1 MTKPTTS
8 RSDAPL
14 GVADASAGEELAGD
28 IVADGQ
34 AVTQPRRTRVWRRG
48 LPALL
53 AVAIFLAIWQVVVWT
68 GWKPDYLLPG
78 PLTVL
83 GELVRLASEPSFWEA
98 LGRTL
103 TRAVIGFALAL
114 VIGTAIGLATARS
127 RLLRS
132 AIGSLV
138 TGLQTMPSV
147 VWFPLAILLMGLG
160 EQAIMFVVV
169 LGAAPSI
176 ANGVLTGV
184 DQVPPAYHKLGDVL
198 GAHGWTLYRHII
210 IPAALPSYV
219 AGLSQGWAF
228 AWRSLMAGELLVVI
242 PGAIALGNRLSY
254 AQEFG
259 DATGLMAYMIVIL
272 IVGMLAD
279 TAFGALARRIRRRR
293 GLATPAETR
302 A

>member
-1 MTKPTTS
+1 MTRPTTS
-8 RSDAPL
+8 RSETDVTDPL
-14 GVADASAGEELAGD
+14 EVADDAAVESPAERAG
-28 IVADGQ
+28 
-34 AVTQPRRTRVWRRG
+34 TPRWRRA
-48 LPALL
+48 LPILL
-53 AVAIFLAIWQVVVWT
+53 ATGIFLTLWQVVVWT

-78 PLTVL
+78 PVAVL
-83 GELVRLASEPSFWEA
+83 GELGRLASEGSFWEA

-103 TRAVIGFALAL
+103 TRAVAGFALAL
-114 VIGTAIGLATARS
+114 IIGTAIGLATARS

-210 IPAALPSYV
+210 VPAALPSYV

-279 TAFGALARRIRRRR
+279 TGFSALARRIRRRR
-293 GLATPAETR
+293 GLATPAESHG
-302 A
+302 

>member
-1 MTKPTTS
+1 MTRPTTS
-8 RSDAPL
+8 RSDSPATDPLEPIDDAP
-14 GVADASAGEELAGD
+14 AGAPVERKAL
-28 IVADGQ
+28 
-34 AVTQPRRTRVWRRG
+34 PRWRRA
-48 LPALL
+48 LPILL
-53 AVAIFLAIWQVVVWT
+53 ATLFFLALWQVVVWT

-78 PLTVL
+78 PLVVL
-83 GELVRLASEPSFWEA
+83 GELARLAANPEFWQA

-103 TRAVIGFALAL
+103 TRAVLGFALAL
-114 VIGTAIGLATARS
+114 AIGTAIGLATARS

-147 VWFPLAILLMGLG
+147 VWFPLAILLLGLG

-242 PGAIALGNRLSY
+242 PGSLALGNRLSS

-279 TAFGALARRIRRRR
+279 TAFTAMSRRIRRRR
-293 GLATPAETR
+293 GLATPSESR

>member
-1 MTKPTTS
+1 MTRPTTS
-8 RSDAPL
+8 RSDSPATDPL
-14 GVADASAGEELAGD
+14 EPIDDAAADATVERKAL
-28 IVADGQ
+28 
-34 AVTQPRRTRVWRRG
+34 PRWRRA
-48 LPALL
+48 LPILL
-53 AVAIFLAIWQVVVWT
+53 ATLFFLAVWQVVVWT

-78 PLTVL
+78 PLVVL
-83 GELVRLASEPSFWEA
+83 GELARLAADPEFWQA

-103 TRAVIGFALAL
+103 TRAVLGFALAL
-114 VIGTAIGLATARS
+114 AIGTAIGLATARS

-147 VWFPLAILLMGLG
+147 VWFPLAILLLGLG

-242 PGAIALGNRLSY
+242 PGSLALGNRLSS

-279 TAFGALARRIRRRR
+279 TAFTAMSRRIRRRR
-293 GLATPAETR
+293 GLATPSESR
-302 A
+302 P

>member
-1 MTKPTTS
+1 MTRPTTS
-8 RSDAPL
+8 RSDVAEPLDPAEEPLADDAP
-14 GVADASAGEELAGD
+14 ARPA
-28 IVADGQ
+28 
-34 AVTQPRRTRVWRRG
+34 RWRRAV
-48 LPALL
+48 PILL
-53 AVAIFLAIWQVVVWT
+53 ATGMFLALWQVVSWS

-78 PLTVL
+78 PTVVL
-83 GELVRLASEPSFWEA
+83 GELARLASEPSFWVA

-103 TRAVIGFALAL
+103 TRAVVGFALA
-114 VIGTAIGLATARS
+114 VAIGTAIGLATARS

-169 LGAAPSI
+169 LGAAPSV

-184 DQVPPAYHKLGDVL
+184 DQVPPAYHRLGDVL
-198 GAHGWTLYRHII
+198 GARGWTLYRHII

-242 PGAIALGNRLSY
+242 PGAIALGNRLSF

-259 DATGLMAYMIVIL
+259 DAAGLMAYMIVIL
-272 IVGMLAD
+272 VVGMLAD
-279 TAFGALARRIRRRR
+279 TAFSAVARRIRRRR
-293 GLATPAETR
+293 GLATPAESR
-302 A
+302 D